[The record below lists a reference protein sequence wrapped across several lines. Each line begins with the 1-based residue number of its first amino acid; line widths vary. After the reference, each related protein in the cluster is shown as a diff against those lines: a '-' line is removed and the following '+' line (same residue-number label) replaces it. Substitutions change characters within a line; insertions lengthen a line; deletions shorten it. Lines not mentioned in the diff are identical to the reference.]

1 MDYFSLLIKS
11 VLLRAESV
19 LLRYGAMPRTL
30 FFLAA
35 LTALDGFIPMLPAE
49 GFVIAMCVL
58 QSRRGIFIVLLFA
71 FASAISAYLL
81 ALLLGQLNFSAESL
95 GLNFLGAQWDQASSF
110 FQTWGPSG
118 MVFLSAFPDTPRTS
132 IAALALSGV
141 APEVIGLMVLIGK
154 MLLYTG
160 LFGLVHYLPT
170 KLVKWRR
177 SNLFWKKWLQRRASR
192 FVAYCRRIRSLSV
205 HTE

>member
-11 VLLRAESV
+11 VLLGAESI
-19 LLRYGAMPRTL
+19 LLRYGAMPRTM

-71 FASAISAYLL
+71 LASAISAYLL
-81 ALLLGQLNFSAESL
+81 ALLLGKLNFSAESL

-132 IAALALSGV
+132 IAALALSDV
-141 APEVIGLMVLIGK
+141 APEVIGLMVFIGK

-160 LFGLVHYLPT
+160 LLGLVHYLPT
-170 KLVKWRR
+170 KLVRWRR
-177 SNLFWKKWLQRRASR
+177 SNLLWKIWLQRRASR
-192 FVAYCRRIRSLSV
+192 FVAFCRRIRRLSV